1 MIFLL
6 PLPEKV
12 KSPIKIRLHKA
23 YSIDSCFVDGG
34 NKSQMTKFP
43 REHTLGGPVNSVKM
57 LFMSTKLLVLSEEL
71 YSYVTTDDRKF
82 GLLR

>member
-1 MIFLL
+1 
-6 PLPEKV
+6 
-12 KSPIKIRLHKA
+12 
-23 YSIDSCFVDGG
+23 
-34 NKSQMTKFP
+34 MTKFP
-43 REHTLGGPVNSVKM
+43 REHTLGGPVNSAKM